1 MRKERGR
8 KQAVHFSLRSE
19 GKRGDNVQTNKRL
32 LRNQRQCG
40 IAIHPLLLG
49 QELMGLR
56 LKKKSL
62 SKKFQR
68 KKVLGNTVSG
78 KGW

>member
-8 KQAVHFSLRSE
+8 KQAVRFSPRSE

-32 LRNQRQCG
+32 LRNQR
-40 IAIHPLLLG
+40 HPLLLG

-56 LKKKSL
+56 LKKK
-62 SKKFQR
+62 KFRQEVSAEKGIR
-68 KKVLGNTVSG
+68 KYFLRERMVK
-78 KGW
+78 